1 MIMAGIRVNTGAKK
15 IEVNDNGDYIVLN
28 FGDNSFPD
36 RFFAMVD
43 RIQERANA
51 SSPEAEKIAAEHEAG
66 TEAYLRASAAVW
78 RKVHE
83 DIMLEI
89 DSFFGPG
96 TCKKV
101 FGDIV
106 PGVEL
111 YDDFF
116 HQLMPYFEE
125 FGKERAQRLSK
136 YSAARTGNV

>member
-1 MIMAGIRVNTGAKK
+1 MAGIRVNTGAKK

-28 FGDNSFPD
+28 FGDNSLPD

-43 RIQERANA
+43 RVQDRANKA
-51 SSPEAEKIAAEHEAG
+51 VPEAEKIEAQHEKGSEGYMRATAA
-66 TEAYLRASAAVW
+66 LW
-78 RKVHE
+78 RSVHE
-83 DIMLEI
+83 DLMAEI

-106 PGVEL
+106 PGIEL

-116 HQLMPYFEE
+116 TQLMPYFEE
-125 FGKERAQRLSK
+125 AGKERAQRMSK

>member
-1 MIMAGIRVNTGAKK
+1 MAGIRVATGAKRV
-15 IEVNDNGDYIVLN
+15 EVNDDGDYIVLD
-28 FGDNSFPD
+28 FSDNSLPD

-43 RIQERANA
+43 HVQDLANDA
-51 SSPEAEKIAAEHEAG
+51 MPEAEKIEAQHEKGSDGYMRATAA
-66 TEAYLRASAAVW
+66 LW

-83 DIMLEI
+83 DIMIEV
-89 DSFFGPG
+89 DGFFGQG

-106 PGVEL
+106 PGIEL

-116 HQLMPYFEE
+116 NQLMPYFEQA
-125 FGKERAQRLSK
+125 GKERAQRMSK

>member
-1 MIMAGIRVNTGAKK
+1 MAGIRVATGAKR
-15 IEVNDNGDYIVLN
+15 IEVNDNGGYIVLD
-28 FGDNSFPD
+28 FSDNSFPD

-43 RIQERANA
+43 RVQKLANEA
-51 SSPEAEKIAAEHEAG
+51 APEAEKIEAQHEKGSEGYMRATAA
-66 TEAYLRASAAVW
+66 LW

-83 DIMLEI
+83 DIMAEV
-89 DSFFGPG
+89 DKFFGAG

-116 HQLMPYFEE
+116 SQLMPYFEE
-125 FGKERAQRLSK
+125 AGKERAQRMSK
-136 YSAARTGNV
+136 YSAARMGNA

>member
-1 MIMAGIRVNTGAKK
+1 MPGIRVNNGAKK
-15 IEVNDNGDYIVLN
+15 IEVNDNGDYITLD

-36 RFFAMVD
+36 RFFNLIDNVAK
-43 RIQERANA
+43 RAE
-51 SSPEAEKIAAEHEAG
+51 EAIPAAQKIAEEHEENG
-66 TEAYLRASAAVW
+66 EAFMRETAALW

-83 DIMLEI
+83 DIMEEV
-89 DSFFGPG
+89 DAFFGPG

-116 HQLMPYFEE
+116 RQLMPYFEE
-125 FGKERAQRLSK
+125 FSRERAAKLEK
-136 YSAARTGNV
+136 YSPARMGNV

>member
-1 MIMAGIRVNTGAKK
+1 MPGIRVNNGAKK
-15 IEVNDNGDYIVLN
+15 IEVNDNGDYITLD

-36 RFFAMVD
+36 RFFNLIDNV
-43 RIQERANA
+43 EKRAE
-51 SSPEAEKIAAEHEAG
+51 EAIPAAQKIAEEHEENS
-66 TEAYLRASAAVW
+66 EAFMRETAALW

-83 DIMLEI
+83 DIMEEV
-89 DSFFGPG
+89 DAFFGPG

-116 HQLMPYFEE
+116 RQLMPYFEE
-125 FGKERAQRLSK
+125 FSRERAAKLEK
-136 YSAARTGNV
+136 YSPARMGNV

>member
-1 MIMAGIRVNTGAKK
+1 MAGIRVATGAKR

-43 RIQERANA
+43 RVQERANKA
-51 SSPEAEKIAAEHEAG
+51 VPEAEKIDAQHEKGSEGYMRATAA
-66 TEAYLRASAAVW
+66 LW

-83 DIMLEI
+83 EIMDEI
-89 DSFFGPG
+89 DKFFGPG

-106 PGVEL
+106 PGIEL
-111 YDDFF
+111 YEDFF
-116 HQLMPYFEE
+116 SQLTPYFEQA
-125 FGKERAQRLSK
+125 GKERAQRMSK